1 MLARSILDAIN
12 EASAGAK
19 VAAAV
24 FGTGTERKG
33 RSIAI
38 YVYPDS
44 TPPNKSPTGLARSPS
59 LSSPCVWHASALC
72 VNAASRR
79 PRP

>member
-1 MLARSILDAIN
+1 MMESMRKKASEVGANAIILDAIN

-24 FGTGTERKG
+24 FGTGTQRKG

-44 TPPNKSPTGLARSPS
+44 TR
-59 LSSPCVWHASALC
+59 
-72 VNAASRR
+72 
-79 PRP
+79 